1 MNYGISNKSGK
12 IKSSEIFKILNYL
25 KKIIL
30 IPWTLQV
37 HIFQV
42 KKKLENITKKLKKNS
57 LLLQNILLKITKILN
72 LNLKTLNSLGYIP
85 NTILAHNYKDYL
97 NPNFFKE
104 INFIKKKYPIKNIGV
119 SLYNVAELKRILN
132 FKRPDIIQVPLNI
145 LDKRFLKKDL
155 IKSLKKRK
163 LKFK

>member
-72 LNLKTLNSLGYIP
+72 LNLK
-85 NTILAHNYKDYL
+85 
-97 NPNFFKE
+97 
-104 INFIKKKYPIKNIGV
+104 
-119 SLYNVAELKRILN
+119 KR
-132 FKRPDIIQVPLNI
+132 
-145 LDKRFLKKDL
+145 
-155 IKSLKKRK
+155 
-163 LKFK
+163 